1 MTITEDRTEASAPEV
16 GKARV
21 RKEDDRLITGRTR
34 WTDNITLPG
43 MLHLAMVRSPFAHAS
58 ITSVDVEAAKA
69 SPNVVAVLSGK
80 DFGDELGVC
89 INAWPITPD
98 QKTPTHS
105 PMPADRVASW
115 DLPSDPEAVGTA
127 RTAAVRQLSEWGL
140 DDLAFTTELIVSE
153 LVTNAIRHARPLADG
168 CLRVRWKVRG
178 EVVELEVTDGGGDTA
193 PVPAPA
199 AVWVSSGRGLRI
211 IRSLAHEWGVGEDKG
226 GQTVWAAVG
235 GPSRRRAT

>member
-1 MTITEDRTEASAPEV
+1 MTSADTGATSASSATQGDDGVETPGTSETRQLDEFGGAIGHGQVRTIRAPWGISTV
-16 GKARV
+16 TRV
-21 RKEDDRLITGRTR
+21 R
-34 WTDNITLPG
+34 
-43 MLHLAMVRSPFAHAS
+43 HA
-58 ITSVDVEAAKA
+58 
-69 SPNVVAVLSGK
+69 VVADLRAR
-80 DFGDELGVC
+80 DLTEQTIDE
-89 INAWPITPD
+89 
-98 QKTPTHS
+98 
-105 PMPADRVASW
+105 
-115 DLPSDPEAVGTA
+115 
-127 RTAAVRQLSEWGL
+127 SE
-140 DDLAFTTELIVSE
+140 IVVSE
-153 LVTNAIRHARPLADG
+153 LMTNAIRHARPLADG